1 MLHCSFHHLTIML
14 HNVCA
19 LVFMSLLPVYFDQQK
34 FDVDQKVALDEYLMS
49 ALMSMLV
56 PHTHS
61 LADEVCKPVKFHF
74 ICY

>member
-1 MLHCSFHHLTIML
+1 
-14 HNVCA
+14 
-19 LVFMSLLPVYFDQQK
+19 MSLLPVYFDQQK